1 MAEFLPVCRA
11 DMEVRGWAQCDF
23 VYVIGDAYVDHPS
36 FGHAIIS
43 RVLENAGYKVGILS
57 QPDWKDPSSIAA
69 LGAPRLGFLVS
80 GGNMDS
86 MVNHYSVS
94 KKHRQQDAYTPG
106 GVMGKRPDYAVV
118 VYCNLIRRTFKN
130 VPILIGGIEASLRRL
145 AHYDYWSD
153 KLKRSILLDSQADLL
168 LYGMGE
174 RAIVEAANALN
185 DGMNVR
191 DLTYIDGT
199 VFRAASPDTPVPA
212 IRLPDYASLVK
223 EPKKYAESFY
233 LQYTNTDPF
242 SAKQLIEPYSS
253 REFVIQ
259 NPPQKPLSQR
269 EMDEIYALPYC
280 RTYHP
285 SYEALGG
292 VPAIQEVRFSLVSN
306 RGCFGACSFCALT
319 FHQGRIVQTRS
330 HDSIVREAEAMT
342 HEPDF
347 KGYIHDVG
355 GPTANFRHPACKK
368 QLTKGACQNRQ
379 CLFPTPC
386 KNMDADHADYLAL
399 LRRLRQLPGVKKVF
413 IRSGIRFD
421 YLLADRSD
429 AFFRELVRYHISGQ
443 LKVAPE
449 HVSDR
454 VLAVMGKPRHSV
466 YLQFLDRYQKINE
479 QEHRKQFVVPY
490 LMSSHP
496 GCTLR
501 DAVELAEYLRDTGHH
516 PEQVQDFYPTPST
529 LSTVM
534 YYTGLDPRTMQPVY
548 VPKNPH
554 EKAMQRALM
563 QYRDHKND
571 ALVREALEKTGR
583 LDLIGNGPKCLIRP
597 RGGGKRAAPGKPS
610 KPPKAAKPAGKQ
622 PAKPAAKGKTA
633 SKKPART
640 GGHQR
645 RR

>member
-1 MAEFLPVCRA
+1 MPEFLPVCRA
-11 DMEVRGWAQCDF
+11 DMDARGWAQCDF

-43 RVLENAGYKVGILS
+43 RVLEHAGYKVGILS
-57 QPDWKDPSSIAA
+57 QPDWKNPDSIAA
-69 LGAPRLGFLVS
+69 LGVPRLGFLVS

-94 KKHRQQDAYTPG
+94 KKHRQADAYTPG

-199 VFRAASPDTPVPA
+199 VFRATSADTPVPS

-223 EPKKYAESFY
+223 DPKKYAESFY

-242 SAKQLIEPYSS
+242 SAKQLIEPYSE

-259 NPPQKPLSQR
+259 NPPQKPLSQA

-292 VPAIQEVRFSLVSN
+292 VPAIQEVKFSLVSN

-330 HDSIVREAEAMT
+330 HESIVREAEAMT
-342 HEPDF
+342 READF

-355 GPTANFRHPACKK
+355 GPTANFRHPACQK

-379 CLFPTPC
+379 CLFPAPC
-386 KNMDADHADYLAL
+386 KNMDADHSDYLAL
-399 LRRLRQLPGVKKVF
+399 LRKLRKLPNVKKVF

-429 AFFRELVRYHISGQ
+429 AFFKELVRYHISGQ

-466 YLQFLDRYQKINE
+466 YLQFLDRYKKINE
-479 QEHRKQFVVPY
+479 QARMKQFVVPY

-563 QYRDHKND
+563 QYRDPKND
-571 ALVREALEKTGR
+571 ALVREALEKAGR
-583 LDLIGNGPKCLIRP
+583 TDLIGNGPKCLLRP
-597 RGGGKRAAPGKPS
+597 RSKNAPSG
-610 KPPKAAKPAGKQ
+610 KAAKPANKPDAPVKSRAPRQ
-622 PAKPAAKGKTA
+622 NASKPA
-633 SKKPART
+633 PRT
-640 GGHQR
+640 DRRKR

>member
-11 DMEVRGWAQCDF
+11 DMEARGWAQCDF

-57 QPDWKDPSSIAA
+57 QPDWKKPDSIAA

-386 KNMDADHADYLAL
+386 KNMDADHSDYLAL

-466 YLQFLDRYQKINE
+466 YLQFLDRYKKINE

-597 RGGGKRAAPGKPS
+597 RGGGKRAAPGKAS
-610 KPPKAAKPAGKQ
+610 KPKKAAKPAAKQ
-622 PAKPAAKGKTA
+622 PAKPAAKGQTA
-633 SKKPART
+633 PKKPART

>member
-1 MAEFLPVCRA
+1 MPEFLPVCRA
-11 DMEVRGWAQCDF
+11 DMDARGWAQCDF

-43 RVLENAGYKVGILS
+43 RVLEHAGYKVGILS
-57 QPDWKDPSSIAA
+57 QPDWKNPASIAA

-94 KKHRQQDAYTPG
+94 KKHRQADAYTPG

-130 VPILIGGIEASLRRL
+130 IPILIGGIEASLRRL

-199 VFRAASPDTPVPA
+199 VFRATSADTPVPS

-223 EPKKYAESFY
+223 DPKKYAESFY

-242 SAKQLIEPYSS
+242 SAKQLIEPYSE

-259 NPPQKPLSQR
+259 NPPQKPLSQA

-292 VPAIQEVRFSLVSN
+292 VPAIQEVKFSLVSN

-330 HDSIVREAEAMT
+330 HESIVREAEAMT
-342 HEPDF
+342 HEADF

-355 GPTANFRHPACKK
+355 GPTANFRHPACQK

-379 CLFPTPC
+379 CLFPAPC
-386 KNMDADHADYLAL
+386 KNMDADHSDYLAL
-399 LRRLRQLPGVKKVF
+399 LRKLRALPNVKKVF

-429 AFFRELVRYHISGQ
+429 AFFKELVRYHISGQ

-466 YLQFLDRYQKINE
+466 YLQFLDRYKQINE
-479 QEHRKQFVVPY
+479 QAHMKQFVVPY

-534 YYTGLDPRTMQPVY
+534 YHTGLDPRTMQPVY

-563 QYRDHKND
+563 QYRDPKND
-571 ALVREALEKTGR
+571 ALVREALEKAGR
-583 LDLIGNGPKCLIRP
+583 TDLIGNGPKCLIRP
-597 RGGGKRAAPGKPS
+597 RGKAAPSGR
-610 KPPKAAKPAGKQ
+610 AAKPAKKPDA
-622 PAKPAAKGKTA
+622 PAKSRAPRQNA
-633 SKKPART
+633 SKPAPRT
-640 GGHQR
+640 DRRKR

>member
-1 MAEFLPVCRA
+1 MPEFLPVCRA
-11 DMEVRGWAQCDF
+11 DMDARGWAQCDF

-43 RVLENAGYKVGILS
+43 RVLEHAGYKVGILS
-57 QPDWKDPSSIAA
+57 QPDWKNPDSIAA
-69 LGAPRLGFLVS
+69 LGVPRLGFLVS

-94 KKHRQQDAYTPG
+94 KKRRQQDAYTPG

-130 VPILIGGIEASLRRL
+130 IPILIGGIEASLRRL

-199 VFRAASPDTPVPA
+199 VFRAASADTPVPS

-223 EPKKYAESFY
+223 DPKKYAESFY

-242 SAKQLIEPYSS
+242 SAKQLIEPYSE

-259 NPPQKPLSQR
+259 NPPQKPLSQQ

-292 VPAIQEVRFSLVSN
+292 VPAIQEVKFSLVSN

-330 HDSIVREAEAMT
+330 HESIVREAEAMT
-342 HEPDF
+342 HEADF

-355 GPTANFRHPACKK
+355 GPTANFRHPACQK

-379 CLFPTPC
+379 CLFPAPC
-386 KNMDADHADYLAL
+386 KNMDADHSDYLAL
-399 LRRLRQLPGVKKVF
+399 LRKLRALPNVKKVF

-429 AFFRELVRYHISGQ
+429 AFFKELVRYHISGQ

-466 YLQFLDRYQKINE
+466 YLQFLDRYKKINE
-479 QEHRKQFVVPY
+479 QARMKQFVVPY

-563 QYRDHKND
+563 QYRDPKND
-571 ALVREALEKTGR
+571 ALVREALEKAGR
-583 LDLIGNGPKCLIRP
+583 TDLIGNGPKCLIRP
-597 RGGGKRAAPGKPS
+597 RGKNAPSG
-610 KPPKAAKPAGKQ
+610 KAAKPAKKPDA
-622 PAKPAAKGKTA
+622 PAKSRAPRQNP
-633 SKKPART
+633 SKPAPRT
-640 GGHQR
+640 DRRKR